1 MNGRNAGKSAG
12 FCTRAAMIA
21 IVADNELRAEYII
34 PSAFDNRVTDRVAKA
49 VAEAAIQTH
58 ALR

>member
-1 MNGRNAGKSAG
+1 
-12 FCTRAAMIA
+12 MIA